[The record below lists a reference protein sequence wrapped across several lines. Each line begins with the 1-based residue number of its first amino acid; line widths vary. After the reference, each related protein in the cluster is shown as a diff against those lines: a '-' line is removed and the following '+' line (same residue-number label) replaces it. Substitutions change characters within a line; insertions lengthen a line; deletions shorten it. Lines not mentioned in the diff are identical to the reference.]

1 MFWLSDEFSV
11 LWFFTFQKDRMII
24 RPTLFFFLC
33 FGTPFLLWAQSE
45 REMAD
50 AREQMVQ
57 RELER
62 GGIRNP
68 DVLAAMRS
76 TPRHKFVPAK
86 LREQAYVEKA
96 LPIGHGQT
104 ISSPFTVACMT
115 EALNPQSTDR
125 VLEIGTGSGYQAAV
139 LSPLVESVYSIEIVE
154 PLARQAVKTLKSLRY
169 TNVHVRAGD
178 GYQGWEE
185 AAPFDKI
192 IVTCSPESP
201 PPRLVEQLKD
211 GGIMVIPLGERYA
224 QNLCILKK
232 NGKKLESR
240 PIQTTLFVPMT
251 GKAEKERQIL
261 PDPAHPELLNGSFE
275 NVMRGRRNPGLSIPS
290 EKISRSLAEE
300 PASEEE
306 EWILIPE
313 VWCYLRL
320 AQVVEEKDLPDGRYC
335 LKFSNKTLGKIAQ
348 ACQGI
353 GIDGR
358 KVQQL
363 HFQMTIRGESV
374 YPHFAQKGYPGIYVV
389 FIDENRKPIRSAVV
403 GGWRGTFNWKTV
415 SLSIPVHVS
424 AREALIYIGLHGAR
438 GTLWVDQIQMVG
450 E

>member
-1 MFWLSDEFSV
+1 
-11 LWFFTFQKDRMII
+11 MIMKWA
-24 RPTLFFFLC
+24 LFFLC
-33 FGTPFLLWAQSE
+33 FGISVSGWAQSE

-50 AREQMVQ
+50 AREQMVR

-68 DVLAAMRS
+68 DVLAAIRS
-76 TPRHKFVPAK
+76 TPRHKFVPAR
-86 LREQAYVEKA
+86 LREQAYLEKS

-104 ISSPFTVACMT
+104 ISSPFTVASMT
-115 EALNPQSTDR
+115 EALNPQPTDR

-154 PLARQAVKTLKSLRY
+154 PLARQAAKTLKTLRY

-224 QNLCILKK
+224 QNLCVLKK
-232 NGKKLESR
+232 KGKKLESR

-251 GKAEKERQIL
+251 GQAEEKRQIL
-261 PDPAHPELLNGSFE
+261 PDPTKPELLNGSFE
-275 NVMRGRRNPGLSIPS
+275 NVMRGRKNPGLAIRS
-290 EKISRSLAEE
+290 EEASLAEE
-300 PASEEE
+300 PVSEEE

-320 AQVVEEKDLPDGRYC
+320 AQIVEEKDLPDGRYC

-363 HFQMTIRGESV
+363 HFQMTIRGESL
-374 YPHFAQKGYPGIYVV
+374 YPYYVKKGYPGIYVI
-389 FIDENRKPIRSAVV
+389 FMDEDRKPVRSAIV
-403 GGWRGTFNWKTV
+403 GGWRGTFDWKTV
-415 SLSIPVHVS
+415 SLTIPVPVS
-424 AREALIYIGLHGAR
+424 AREALVFVGLHGAR

>member
-1 MFWLSDEFSV
+1 MKWV
-11 LWFFTFQKDRMII
+11 L
-24 RPTLFFFLC
+24 FFLC
-33 FGTPFLLWAQSE
+33 FGISVSGWAQSE

-50 AREQMVQ
+50 AREQMVR

-76 TPRHKFVPAK
+76 TPRHKFVPAR
-86 LREQAYVEKA
+86 LREQAYLEKS

-104 ISSPFTVACMT
+104 ISSPFTVASMT
-115 EALNPQSTDR
+115 EALDPQPTDR

-154 PLARQAVKTLKSLRY
+154 PLARQAAKTLKTLRY

-224 QNLCILKK
+224 QNLCVLKK
-232 NGKKLESR
+232 KGKKLESR

-251 GKAEKERQIL
+251 GKAEEERQIL
-261 PDPAHPELLNGSFE
+261 PDPTKPELLNGSFE
-275 NVMRGRRNPGLSIPS
+275 NVMRGRKNPGLAIRS
-290 EKISRSLAEE
+290 EEDSLAEE
-300 PASEEE
+300 PVSEEV

-320 AQVVEEKDLPDGRYC
+320 AQIVEEKDLPDGRYC

-363 HFQMTIRGESV
+363 HFQMAIRGESI
-374 YPHFAQKGYPGIYVV
+374 YPYFAEKGYPGIYVI
-389 FIDENRKPIRSAVV
+389 FIDENRKPVRSAVV
-403 GGWRGTFNWKTV
+403 GGWRGTFGWKTV
-415 SLSIPVHVS
+415 SLTIPVPVS
-424 AREALIYIGLHGAR
+424 AREALVYVGLHGAR